1 MSRGSMHELI
11 EGPRP
16 VAGSLGG
23 AAFQSVGGLHGR
35 GWVERPGHLTDESLL
50 RSSSPTFTMTQVMDN
65 ATPSPASPSAS
76 TRPAWLLPGMG
87 AAALIVLV
95 VVGLFFA
102 NRSGSSDEAADT
114 TVESA
119 ASAAATTTTSTTSTT
134 STTMALPTTTAAAPA
149 STPVSDPPATFSAE
163 SPYFGTFTLDLATEE
178 NGLTLYDGIVGDG
191 PTLRCVVAL
200 APGITTWN
208 EWCGEPGAPTRF
220 ITTDGTNVWL
230 VEIGADLGSV
240 AAAVPP
246 AEGTLTANGCTTPVR
261 GLVTAAFPGPAVMT
275 SVICVP
281 GEAFVGNSAVFL
293 QPGPADGGGILVQQA
308 ADGTWT
314 STGGGTDSPCDE
326 AIPDGRDRCALYG
339 LAAGE
344 DLFQAVLPIP
354 PIGASS
360 ATSDIIGMR
369 DATADVRAAAGA
381 ATTATD
387 IGDAVAA
394 AFRQDAEDPAPTVQ
408 TFGDFAFIGVEL
420 AVVEVPAFD
429 DSILKTT
436 YAVWIRVPAAGQPVA
451 FAFAFETCAR
461 GLAGPDLCI

>member
-1 MSRGSMHELI
+1 
-11 EGPRP
+11 
-16 VAGSLGG
+16 
-23 AAFQSVGGLHGR
+23 
-35 GWVERPGHLTDESLL
+35 
-50 RSSSPTFTMTQVMDN
+50 
-65 ATPSPASPSAS
+65 
-76 TRPAWLLPGMG
+76 
-87 AAALIVLV
+87 
-95 VVGLFFA
+95 
-102 NRSGSSDEAADT
+102 
-114 TVESA
+114 
-119 ASAAATTTTSTTSTT
+119 
-134 STTMALPTTTAAAPA
+134 MALSTTTAAAPA

-246 AEGTLTANGCTTPVR
+246 AEGTLTANGCTTPAL
-261 GLVTAAFPGPAVMT
+261 GLVTAALPGPAVMT

-308 ADGTWT
+308 GDGTWT
-314 STGGGTDSPCDE
+314 SNGGGTASPCDE
-326 AIPDGRDRCALYG
+326 AIPDGLDRCALYG

-354 PIGASS
+354 PLGGSS
-360 ATSDIIGMR
+360 ATSEIIGMR

-387 IGDAVAA
+387 IGNAVAA
-394 AFRQDAEDPAPTVQ
+394 AFGQDAEDPAPTVQ

-420 AVVEVPAFD
+420 AVIEVPAFD

-451 FAFAFETCAR
+451 YAFAFETCAR

>member
-1 MSRGSMHELI
+1 
-11 EGPRP
+11 
-16 VAGSLGG
+16 
-23 AAFQSVGGLHGR
+23 
-35 GWVERPGHLTDESLL
+35 
-50 RSSSPTFTMTQVMDN
+50 MDN
-65 ATPSPASPSAS
+65 ATPSPASTPAPA
-76 TRPAWLLPGMG
+76 RPAWLFPGVG
-87 AAALIVLV
+87 IAALVV

-102 NRSGSSDEAADT
+102 NRGGSSDEATDT

-119 ASAAATTTTSTTSTT
+119 VTTTSATTTSATT
-134 STTMALPTTTAAAPA
+134 ALPTTTAVAPA
-149 STPVSDPPATFSAE
+149 STPVPGTPATFSAE
-163 SPYFGTFTLDLATEE
+163 SPYFGAFTLDLATEE

-220 ITTDGTNVWL
+220 LTTDGSNVWL
-230 VEIGADLGSV
+230 VEIGADTGSV
-240 AAAVPP
+240 SASVPP
-246 AEGTLTANGCTTPVR
+246 DQGTLTANGCTTPVL
-261 GLVTAAFPGPAVMT
+261 GLVTAALRGPAVMT
-275 SVICVP
+275 SAICVP

-314 STGGGTDSPCDE
+314 SNGGGTSYPCED
-326 AIPDGRDRCALYG
+326 ALPDGLDRCALYG

-354 PIGASS
+354 PIGGSS

-381 ATTATD
+381 ATTAAD
-387 IGDAVAA
+387 IGNAVAV
-394 AFRQDAEDPAPTVQ
+394 AFRDGTEDPAPTVQ
-408 TFGDFAFIGVEL
+408 TFSDFAFIGVEL
-420 AVVEVPAFD
+420 AVIEVPAFD

-436 YAVWIRVPAAGQPVA
+436 YAVWVRVPAAGQPVA
-451 FAFAFETCAR
+451 HAYAFETCAR

>member
-1 MSRGSMHELI
+1 MSRGSVHEGI
-11 EGPRP
+11 
-16 VAGSLGG
+16 GG
-23 AAFQSVGGLHGR
+23 QVPCADPFGDAAFQLAGGLRSGIGEVGSHDQRSGF
-35 GWVERPGHLTDESLL
+35 DESLL
-50 RSSSPTFTMTQVMDN
+50 RSPPPTFTMAQVMDN
-65 ATPSPASPSAS
+65 ATPLPASTPASTSGS
-76 TRPAWLLPGMG
+76 TRPAWLLPGVG
-87 AAALIVLV
+87 AAALVVLV
-95 VVGLFFA
+95 VVGLIFA
-102 NRSGSSDEAADT
+102 NRGGSSDVATDT

-119 ASAAATTTTSTTSTT
+119 ATATTPTTP
-134 STTMALPTTTAAAPA
+134 TTMALPTTTAAEPA
-149 STPVSDPPATFSAE
+149 STPVSVPPATFSAE

-220 ITTDGTNVWL
+220 ITTNGSDVWL
-230 VEIGADLGSV
+230 VEIGADVGSV
-240 AAAVPP
+240 SAAVSP
-246 AEGTLTANGCTTPVR
+246 AEGTLTANGCTTPAL
-261 GLVTAAFPGPAVMT
+261 GLVTAALRGPAVMT

-293 QPGPADGGGILVQQA
+293 QPGPADGGGVLAQQA

-314 STGGGTDSPCDE
+314 SNGGGTASPCDE
-326 AIPDGRDRCALYG
+326 AIPDGLDRCAPYG
-339 LAAGE
+339 LAPGQ

-354 PIGASS
+354 PLAGSS

-369 DATADVRAAAGA
+369 DATADVRGASGA

-387 IGDAVAA
+387 IGNAVAA
-394 AFRQDAEDPAPTVQ
+394 AFRQDDEDPAPTVQ

-451 FAFAFETCAR
+451 YAFAFDTCAR